1 MVGLARTREIVNN
14 TMNPVNSTRIVFM
27 THLLGE
33 KGKTTT
39 SHRCETEGSARNI
52 RRREGT
58 AAVETVTRCHTT
70 PLDCILAS
78 LPVSNRVKRAGTGSG
93 HWIEPMRE
101 RDIERSNVRSNVS
114 EWRFT
119 GTRDAIGHPLC

>member
-39 SHRCETEGSARNI
+39 SHRCETDGSARNI

-58 AAVETVTRCHTT
+58 AAVKTVTRCHTT

-78 LPVSNRVKRAGTGSG
+78 LPVPNRVKRAGAGSG
-93 HWIEPMRE
+93 HWLEPMRE
-101 RDIERSNVRSNVS
+101 RDIERSHMRRDAS
-114 EWRFT
+114 EWRVN
-119 GTRDAIGHPLC
+119 GMR